1 MKHILITLTFLF
13 IVSCAS
19 IPKNAS
25 VLSSSVTQG
34 IERLQS
40 ENENV
45 IKALA
50 DIERAILDEDWDNIY
65 NQIEDKYRTKLNIPN
80 GTSLTRDQTID
91 IATGAAAVREELL
104 KSISN
109 KESALILK
117 SKENSQK
124 VINMNKE
131 VQNYLL
137 SLEKYNKATEEVNA
151 LTRKIIGIKP
161 SEILGT
167 VDNNIQNAINNYFN

>member
-1 MKHILITLTFLF
+1 MKHILTILTFLF

-25 VLSSSVTQG
+25 VLNSSVTQG
-34 IERLQS
+34 IERLQA
-40 ENENV
+40 ENENI

-65 NQIEDKYRTKLNIPN
+65 NSVESKYRTKYNISN
-80 GTSLTRDQTID
+80 GTALSRDQTID
-91 IATGAAAVREELL
+91 IATGAAAVREALL
-104 KSISN
+104 KSISD

-117 SKENSQK
+117 SKENSQL

-137 SLEKYNKATEEVNA
+137 SLEKYDKATEEVNA
-151 LTRKIIGIKP
+151 LTKRIIGINP

-167 VDNNIQNAINNYFN
+167 VDKNIQNSISNYFN